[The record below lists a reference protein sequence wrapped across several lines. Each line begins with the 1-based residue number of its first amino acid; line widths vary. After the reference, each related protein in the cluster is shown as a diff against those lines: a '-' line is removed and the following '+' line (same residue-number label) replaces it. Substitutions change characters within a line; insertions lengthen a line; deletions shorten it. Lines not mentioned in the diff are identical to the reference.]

1 MSYKKLSKGLS
12 QKQARKQL
20 EKVMPDQKEI
30 KKSFQGLT
38 PPSIFIGSH
47 NYPKVNTG
55 VLSPNTTTN
64 SSQLMDNPE
73 KWIQKDYSI
82 RKIASL
88 RTSLIN
94 SKQKT
99 QVEETE
105 KFTSQAQEIAMADKQ
120 VNIEVELDK
129 KPRQN
134 TKAGRVKPVSSS
146 ANIKQFKLGENPSV
160 NRQIEKKFYDDE
172 ARTETA
178 IKELQNKNI
187 SNYKI
192 QQAFSAGMLGEEK
205 SRKLVPTR
213 WSITATDDHLG
224 QNLGHQV
231 KNQQEL
237 GETQYHKAQYLGN
250 HFHIFLIPG
259 KWEYELI
266 ELKRPGSTFNQ
277 TQESFLV
284 QNYEPFTGRTDYAEK
299 TAGAYYAARLSA
311 LEHLNQ
317 INRQAKVLIVREVTP
332 KYWLPLGVWTIRE
345 TTRKALQQKTES
357 ETEIENIKDIKKQ
370 LSQEFTINYPKIK
383 QNSKLL
389 QNRQTQIQ
397 NYF

>member
-12 QKQARKQL
+12 QKQARRQL
-20 EKVMPDQKEI
+20 EKVMPSQKDI

-55 VLSPNTTTN
+55 VLSPNTPTK
-64 SSQLMDNPE
+64 SSQLMDNPQ
-73 KWIQKDYSI
+73 KWIQKDYNI

-105 KFTSQAQEIAMADKQ
+105 KFTSKAQEIAMAKKQ

-172 ARTETA
+172 AKTETA
-178 IKELQNKNI
+178 IKELQSKDI

-192 QQAFSAGMLGEEK
+192 QQAFSAGMLGEEQ

-224 QNLGHQV
+224 QNLRQKV

-250 HFHIFLIPG
+250 RFHIFLIPG
-259 KWEYELI
+259 SWEYELI

-277 TQESFLV
+277 TTTSFLV
-284 QNYEPFTGRTDYAEK
+284 QNYEPFTGRTSYAEE

-311 LEHLNQ
+311 LEYLNQ
-317 INRQAKVLIVREVTP
+317 INREAKVLIVREVTP

-345 TTRKALQQKTES
+345 TTRKALQRKPT
-357 ETEIENIKDIKKQ
+357 ETEVENIKDIKKQ

-383 QNSKLL
+383 QKSKLL
-389 QNRQTQIQ
+389 EDRQTKIQ
-397 NYF
+397 NFF